1 MTMNIIKKI
10 YYRIEFELSSAMAVG
25 SGEDNYSDRDIIRDS
40 SGHPFIPG
48 STLAGIYRNSLGKTD
63 RSHYFGDELKNGKIV
78 EGERTGRE
86 DRKKQQN
93 DEQKI
98 QESKVLVYDA
108 KLNQGGVTDPC
119 HVSIRDCVG
128 LDEWKT
134 VAERKGCKFDFEV
147 VEPGAVFVT
156 YLEQNFESQDRDICS
171 VLAALWKE
179 NRFHIGHKTMRGLG
193 TVNCRSVRRREFF
206 LTDQNDKSL
215 ATKTRNGLE
224 QWLDF
229 DMYDDRCW
237 EDTEWYPV
245 QSVNVIQNKGCIL
258 SLTLRQM
265 GGISI
270 RRYTTETSGNG
281 QKKVP
286 DYEQVVYRR
295 TGGKEV
301 PFIPGTTWAGAF
313 KHHMEKLI
321 PESTGEYFGIC
332 EKQTGTDK
340 MLKKKSKVW
349 FSESELR
356 DAESKILTRT
366 AIDRFTGGVVR
377 NSLFTERMWYGGT
390 AGLEI
395 AFPMDV
401 PETFKAAMAA
411 SIVDLHMGLLSVG
424 GQTSIGRGLFELA
437 ELKVN
442 GNQVTISSGMYQE
455 VLEKMKGAIHE

>member
-1 MTMNIIKKI
+1 MKIIKKI

-40 SGHPFIPG
+40 AGHPFIPG
-48 STLAGIYRNSLGKTD
+48 STLAGIYRNSLGKAD

-78 EGERTGRE
+78 EEERPGRE
-86 DRKKQQN
+86 DRKRQQD

-98 QESKVLVYDA
+98 RESKVLVYDA
-108 KLNQGGVTDPC
+108 KLTQDGETDSC

-134 VAERKGCKFDFEV
+134 VTGREGCKFDFEV
-147 VEPGAVFVT
+147 VEPGSVFVT
-156 YLEQNFESQDRDICS
+156 YLEQNCGSGDRDICAD
-171 VLAALWKE
+171 LAALWEE

-206 LTDQNDKSL
+206 MTDQEDESS
-215 ATKTRNGLE
+215 ATETRNGIE

-237 EDTEWYPV
+237 EASEWNPEK
-245 QSVNVIQNKGCIL
+245 NIAGTKDKELLL
-258 SLTLRQM
+258 SLTLKQR

-270 RRYTTETSGNG
+270 RRYTTEICGDS
-281 QKKVP
+281 QKKAP

-295 TGGKEV
+295 KGGKEI

-313 KHHMEKLI
+313 KHHMEKLL

-332 EKQTGTDK
+332 VKQAGTDQ

-349 FSESELR
+349 FSESVLR
-356 DAESKILTRT
+356 DAESKVLTRT

-390 AGLEI
+390 AELEI
-395 AFPMDV
+395 GFPLGV
-401 PETFKAAMAA
+401 SEAFKAAMAA
-411 SIVDLHMGLLSVG
+411 SIVDLHMGMLPVG
-424 GQTSIGRGLFELA
+424 GQTSIGRGIFELV

-442 GNQVTISSGMYQE
+442 GTPVTISSGMYQE
-455 VLEKMKGAIHE
+455 VLDKMKGAKHER